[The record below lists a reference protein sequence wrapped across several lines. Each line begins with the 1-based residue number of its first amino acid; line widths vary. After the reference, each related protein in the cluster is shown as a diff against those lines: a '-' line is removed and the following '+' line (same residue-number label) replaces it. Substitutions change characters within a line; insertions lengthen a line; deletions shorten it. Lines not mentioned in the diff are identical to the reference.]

1 MRGLVCDSQD
11 EISGT
16 LIGCPSPRALASLG
30 CVIFQPS
37 PRPRRRGPVAVEG
50 PDYPSQNTEAITALT
65 VFYEVKAADLAR
77 PAVSEL
83 RNRIADRLRLDP
95 LHVAT
100 FQAGIIGQRRNA
112 NVLTFGLTT
121 LLNIS
126 ALIYAVIH

>member
-1 MRGLVCDSQD
+1 MLNYYLVAATILFTAYSSA
-11 EISGT
+11 INAKNYVVAS
-16 LIGCPSPRALASLG
+16 ALALAGLG
-30 CVIFQPS
+30 L
-37 PRPRRRGPVAVEG
+37 
-50 PDYPSQNTEAITALT
+50 TAITALT

-77 PAVSEL
+77 PAVAEL
-83 RNRIADRLRLDP
+83 QNRIADRLRLDP

-112 NVLTFGLTT
+112 NILTFALAT